1 MCTLV
6 NSAIQRCRNADAHDV
21 GRTDSLG
28 VASMCAH
35 KLATV
40 LLSLPPWILIAS
52 GVSANCWCR
61 LGEECYDG
69 AVPLVALRAARCL
82 GVAAVLA
89 CCAGYVWVHCAMGAS
104 WDPVPTAKARHALVT
119 RGPFRFARHP
129 MYTIFV
135 VYLFAGP
142 LLANLNWLLALAY
155 LPFVALILCRIRTEE
170 RILLDLF
177 GDEYVEYRRRVGA
190 LAPKC
195 CRLCTLPR
203 GLVGYGAPS
212 RNGGETASS
221 WGKRRSMLL
230 DEASAGGRA
239 TAYGTLAEGT
249 DSESADACEA
259 RSKD

>member
-1 MCTLV
+1 
-6 NSAIQRCRNADAHDV
+6 
-21 GRTDSLG
+21 
-28 VASMCAH
+28 MCAH
-35 KLATV
+35 KLAAI

-52 GVSANCWCR
+52 GFSANCWCR
-61 LGEECYDG
+61 LGEECYGG
-69 AVPLVALRAARCL
+69 AVSLLVLRVARCL

-89 CCAGYVWVHCAMGAS
+89 CCACYVWVHCAMGAS
-104 WDPVPTAKARHALVT
+104 WDPIPTAKAQHALVT
-119 RGPFRFARHP
+119 HGPFRFARHP

-155 LPFVALILCRIRTEE
+155 VPFLTLILCRIRTEE

-230 DEASAGGRA
+230 QGASGTVGASV
-239 TAYGTLAEGT
+239 YGTRAEVA
-249 DSESADACEA
+249 DSEAQRSALAA
-259 RSKD
+259 AQGTI